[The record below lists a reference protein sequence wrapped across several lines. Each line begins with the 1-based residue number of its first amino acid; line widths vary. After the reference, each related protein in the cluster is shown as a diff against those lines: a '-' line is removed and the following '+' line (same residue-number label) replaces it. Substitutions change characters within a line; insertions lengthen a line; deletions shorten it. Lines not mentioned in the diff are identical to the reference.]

1 MERNKKKKF
10 TDALV
15 ESPRACLLGSGT
27 PGLCCIKAW
36 GSRRGFVQYFSVMYL
51 VLYKNVILRVRHVL
65 NIFDCMSLQSLFV
78 PPPGSGGRAAG
89 RQQQGVVAACLWLD
103 PPCLARGLGRAGVQ
117 LLWEQGEKGNFFWGR
132 GDPSRCSGQGKGARW
147 ECGVL
152 LM

>member
-1 MERNKKKKF
+1 
-10 TDALV
+10 
-15 ESPRACLLGSGT
+15 
-27 PGLCCIKAW
+27 
-36 GSRRGFVQYFSVMYL
+36 MYL

-117 LLWEQGEKGNFFWGR
+117 LLWERGRKGTSF
-132 GDPSRCSGQGKGARW
+132 GAVGGHP
-147 ECGVL
+147 GVL
-152 LM
+152 GRERGLGGSVECS